1 MARPRSRTS
10 PSLSIVSRQGAR
22 IEVCGDGDETHV
34 SIGVPR
40 HGCGGAGHDSLRSA
54 AWESLR
60 TLGREWIADGLKVR
74 FERDERTGRRRENS
88 PEEVTIHAVVDTRGV
103 AAMLARRFDSIIDR
117 FTQSVATPIPRAVA
131 VPLEEVVAEARRQEQ
146 FQLPRRFG
154 MYEGRPPQTQ
164 ESALRMA
171 KGTTRIIEREGHEN
185 GGYVLVNVPIDWLR
199 TSSAHV
205 DVDRQARQANIGG
218 TADPAFS
225 TSYYGVEVSDDAE
238 SAVGPC
244 LGLENGNNRVF
255 FARRQGRS
263 HYPVFVTRTAWDT
276 LARAVRDARRVAG
289 EEPCAARMAAV
300 NRRRTIPRH
309 RKRRVR

>member
-1 MARPRSRTS
+1 MARSRKHQS
-10 PSLSIVSRQGAR
+10 PSASIVSRRGAR
-22 IEVCGDGDETHV
+22 IEAYGDSSETHV

-40 HGCGGAGHDSLRSA
+40 HGCGSAGHGSLRAA

-60 TLGREWIADGLKVR
+60 SLGRELIADGLKVR

-117 FTQSVATPIPRAVA
+117 FTQSVAAPIPRAVA

-171 KGTTRIIEREGHEN
+171 KGTTRIIERDGHDN

-199 TSSAHV
+199 TSPAHV
-205 DVDRQARQANIGG
+205 DVDRQARQADIGG

-263 HYPVFVTRTAWDT
+263 HYPVFVTHAAWDT
-276 LARAVRDARRVAG
+276 LTSAVRDARREANDA
-289 EEPCAARMAAV
+289 PCEARASATNGRAV
-300 NRRRTIPRH
+300 RGRRH
-309 RKRRVR
+309 R

>member
-1 MARPRSRTS
+1 MARPRRRTS
-10 PSLSIVSRQGAR
+10 PNVSIVSRRGAR
-22 IEVCGDGDETHV
+22 VGVSGDSDKTHV

-40 HGCGGAGHDSLRSA
+40 HGCGGAGHGALRAA

-60 TLGREWIADGLKVR
+60 SLGRELIADGLRVR

-88 PEEVTIHAVVDTRGV
+88 PDEVTIHAAVDSRGV

-117 FTQSVATPIPRAVA
+117 LTRSIGTPIPRAVA
-131 VPLEEVVAEARRQEQ
+131 VPIEEVVAEARRQEQ
-146 FQLPRRFG
+146 FQLPRRTG

-164 ESALRMA
+164 EAALRMA
-171 KGTTRIIEREGHEN
+171 KGTTRIIEREGRDG

-199 TSSAHV
+199 TSPAHV

-218 TADPAFS
+218 TDDPAFS

-255 FARRQGRS
+255 FARNQGRT
-263 HYPVFVTRTAWDT
+263 HYPVFVTRAAWDT
-276 LARAVRDARRVAG
+276 LTSAVRDARREANDA
-289 EEPCAARMAAV
+289 PCEARASATNGRDV
-300 NRRRTIPRH
+300 RGRRH
-309 RKRRVR
+309 R